1 LIFSSVFTA
10 IEIVVRRMSM
20 TTITIGKVPKGIQY
34 AYRISNRTRTPVQ
47 SGLGVYRQDLD
58 ADVRTRLRSRA

>member
-1 LIFSSVFTA
+1 
-10 IEIVVRRMSM
+10 MSM